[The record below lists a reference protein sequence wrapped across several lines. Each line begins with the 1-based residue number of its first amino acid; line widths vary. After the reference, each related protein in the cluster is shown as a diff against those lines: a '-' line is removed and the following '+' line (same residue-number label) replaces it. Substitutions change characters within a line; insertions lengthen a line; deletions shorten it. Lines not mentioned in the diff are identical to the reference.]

1 MQVIA
6 RLKPGVTLAQANVS
20 INVVF
25 QRYVASSAAAAKLS
39 ASELKEYS
47 DQQIKLQP
55 GARGASTLHGAFAE
69 PLKPL
74 MALVALVLL
83 IACANLAN
91 LLLARGADRQ
101 KEFAV
106 RLSSQVRL
114 GYNSSRLLVFR
125 VRPIP
130 AGYKD
135 AAIPLLYRNLLEKFK
150 AVPGVS
156 AATLSA
162 DGLFS
167 HSESGDPISV
177 EGYIPKPGEVMS
189 SRIDQVGPD
198 YFSVVGIPLLQGRS
212 ILAQDSAPV
221 GGQAPRAAVIN
232 QTFARRFFPH
242 ADPIGKRVTDTYPG
256 YPSSAEVVGVVSDA
270 KYNSLREE
278 PLPRLYAP
286 IFNPFWP
293 EGQAFFEIRTN
304 ADPAPVSSAL
314 RAVVHDTNSAIPEV
328 EIRTMSGLVTDS
340 LQTDYFVARLA
351 SAFGL
356 LAIILAG
363 VGLYGIMAFT
373 VARRTR
379 DIGIRMALGASSSD
393 ILRQTVRE
401 TLILML
407 AGIAVGVPIALGGAR
422 LIHTML
428 FGLGPADPVALLAAC
443 AILAAIAA
451 GASYIPARR
460 ASRVDPMVALRY
472 E

>member
-1 MQVIA
+1 VQVIA

-69 PLKPL
+69 PLKLL

-91 LLLARGADRQ
+91 LLLARGAARQ